1 VLAGSSIGERG
12 TQLIMRTFHTGGAA
26 TAAKHDML
34 GDIIV
39 NDPLV
44 NLEK

>member
-1 VLAGSSIGERG
+1 LLAGQAIGERG

-26 TAAKHDML
+26 TAAKRDIFQ
-34 GDIIV
+34 DIIN